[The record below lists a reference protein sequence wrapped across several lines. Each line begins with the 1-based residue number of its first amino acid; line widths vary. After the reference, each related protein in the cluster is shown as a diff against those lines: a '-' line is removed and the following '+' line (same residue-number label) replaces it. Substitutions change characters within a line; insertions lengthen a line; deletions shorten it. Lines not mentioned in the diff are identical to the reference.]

1 MSEQRLI
8 QQTSSPRTRESLA
21 PDLRA
26 LGVEA
31 GMSLEVHS
39 SLSTLG
45 WVCGGP
51 VAVVQALMDVVTETG
66 TLLMP
71 THSPNNTDPAKW
83 SNPPVPE
90 VWWSALYEQM
100 PAFDPRITPSWFMV
114 YV

>member
-1 MSEQRLI
+1 MIRRVDSTLGTAVSWRAGKWSDRQRREAHMSEQRLI

-21 PDLRA
+21 HDLCA

-31 GMSLEVHS
+31 GMTLEVHS

-71 THSPNNTDPAKW
+71 TH
-83 SNPPVPE
+83 
-90 VWWSALYEQM
+90 
-100 PAFDPRITPSWFMV
+100 
-114 YV
+114 

>member
-8 QQTSSPRTRESLA
+8 QETPTPRTRESLA
-21 PDLRA
+21 HDLRA

-31 GMSLEVHS
+31 GMTLEVHS

-51 VAVVQALMDVVTETG
+51 VAVVQAFMDVITELG

-71 THSPNNTDPAKW
+71 THTPNYTGPARVVADPVRAD
-83 SNPPVPE
+83 
-90 VWWSALYEQM
+90 ARL
-100 PAFDPRITPSWFMV
+100 
-114 YV
+114 